1 MNKKVVWSV
10 VEVPTQYAKIF
21 KRKNEFV
28 VAEFDTK
35 KKATEFTEVNNI
47 DAYHDEMIECFA
59 IKPSYKD

>member
-1 MNKKVVWSV
+1 MNKKIVWSV
-10 VEVPTQYAKIF
+10 VEVPTQFAKLF
-21 KRKNEFV
+21 RRKSELV

-35 KKATEFTEVNNI
+35 QQATLFTQVNNI

>member
-1 MNKKVVWSV
+1 MNKQIIWRV

-28 VAEFDTK
+28 VAEFNTK
-35 KKATEFTEVNNI
+35 QEATEFTYENSI
-47 DAYHDEMIECFA
+47 ASYSDEMIECFA

>member
-1 MNKKVVWSV
+1 MNKKIVWSV

-21 KRKNEFV
+21 KRKNELV
-28 VAEFDTK
+28 VAQFDTK
-35 KKATEFTEVNNI
+35 QQATLFTEVNNI

>member
-1 MNKKVVWSV
+1 MNKKIVWSV

-21 KRKNEFV
+21 KRKNELV
-28 VAEFDTK
+28 VAQFDTK
-35 KKATEFTEVNNI
+35 QQATLFTQVNDI

>member
-1 MNKKVVWSV
+1 MNKKIVWSV

-21 KRKNEFV
+21 RRKSELV

-35 KKATEFTEVNNI
+35 QQATLFTQVNNI